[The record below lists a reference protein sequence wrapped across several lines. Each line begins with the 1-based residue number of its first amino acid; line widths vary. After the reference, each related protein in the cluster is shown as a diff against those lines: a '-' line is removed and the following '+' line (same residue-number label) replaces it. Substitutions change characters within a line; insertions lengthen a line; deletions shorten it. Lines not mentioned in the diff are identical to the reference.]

1 MKKTTLPRRQ
11 LLRGILSAGA
21 AIAIPLPLLDGML
34 NGHGTA
40 LAQGGAVPTRYMT
53 WFFGNGVIPA
63 LWVPAA
69 TGAAWQLTPQLEPL
83 AAFKDQLT
91 VISGLGQYVDAGTH
105 WGGAAAAT
113 TGSMT
118 ADNKVGAPSVD
129 QLIADVIGTTTPFR
143 SLELGVTDATPNE
156 DGAITLHAVSH
167 RGTDAPLRPEFNP
180 QVIFNRLFST
190 ATPNGGGS
198 APAPLVGV
206 KKSVLDAVLQDG
218 QALRTRLGARDQL
231 RLDSHLDGIR
241 AMELRLSAVAPVSC
255 AAPNQPT
262 VGQDVNEE
270 ATPAV
275 NTAMTDLAVTALA
288 CGLTNVA
295 SYVFSL
301 PAAHVYFRGLGSDM
315 NADFHDTIC
324 HEDPGENSAQGYQ
337 TRVHKG
343 VLFTMTCFAE
353 ILQKM
358 QAVQEGA
365 GTLLDHSLVYVSTDV
380 AWGKDHA
387 TQEYPVLFA
396 GKAGGRLEGNLHVRE
411 TQGNLSQALFSAAHL
426 MGSTITTLGTGG
438 GLVNKGVTG
447 I

>member
-1 MKKTTLPRRQ
+1 MKKTSIPRRQ

-21 AIAIPLPLLDGML
+21 AVAIPLPLLDCML

-63 LWVPAA
+63 LWVPAV
-69 TGAAWQLTPQLEPL
+69 TGSAWQLSPQLEPL
-83 AAFKDQLT
+83 AAFKDHLT
-91 VISGLGQYVDAGTH
+91 VISGLGQYIDPGTH

-113 TGSMT
+113 TGSMI
-118 ADNKVGAPSVD
+118 ADSKVGAPSVD

-180 QVIFNRLFST
+180 QVIFNRLFAT
-190 ATPNGGGS
+190 ATPNGTGS
-198 APAPLVGV
+198 APSPLVGV

-218 QALRTRLGARDQL
+218 QALRTRLGARDQQ

-241 AMELRLSAVAPVSC
+241 ALESRLSAVAPVSC
-255 AAPNQPT
+255 GAPNKPS
-262 VGQDVNEE
+262 VGRDVNEE

-301 PAAHVYFRGLGSDM
+301 PAAHIYFRGLGSDM
-315 NADFHDTIC
+315 DADFHDTIC
-324 HEDPGENSAQGYQ
+324 HGDPGENVTQGYQ
-337 TRVHKG
+337 TRVHKA

-353 ILQKM
+353 MLQKM
-358 QAVQEGA
+358 QWVQEGA
-365 GTLLDHSLVYVSTDV
+365 GTLLDNSLVYVSTDV

-396 GKAGGRLEGNLHVRE
+396 GKAGGRLAGNLHVRE

-426 MGSTITTLGTGG
+426 MGSTIATLGTGG